1 MLTAG
6 IIGLPNV
13 GKSTLFN
20 ALVGAHRAAVESYPF
35 CTIEPNVG
43 VVTVPDPRVDQL
55 AQVVGVGRKVYGVIE
70 FVDIAGLIEGASKG
84 EGLGNRFLSHVR
96 EVDALVHVVRCFEDP
111 DVPHVPGAVDPVRDV
126 EIIQTELILADLES
140 VDRQLERARKE
151 ARRRTP
157 EALRTVELL
166 EQIRETLDQGRP
178 ASVLSWPEEDARR
191 VRSFFLLTNKPQIFV
206 ANVGESDLE
215 RTEELEVVRRLKAYA
230 EPLGIPVVVLS
241 AGLEE
246 QLVDLSPEEATEY
259 LSASGVKERGT
270 DDLIRATCTLLGQ
283 ITFFTFNEEE
293 VRAWLIRAGTHA
305 AEAAGKIHTD
315 MEKGFIRA
323 EVVPWDALVEAGSVS
338 AARAAG
344 HYRVE
349 GRDYIVQDGDV
360 ILIHFR
366 D

>member
-1 MLTAG
+1 
-6 IIGLPNV
+6 
-13 GKSTLFN
+13 
-20 ALVGAHRAAVESYPF
+20 
-35 CTIEPNVG
+35 
-43 VVTVPDPRVDQL
+43 
-55 AQVVGVGRKVYGVIE
+55 
-70 FVDIAGLIEGASKG
+70 
-84 EGLGNRFLSHVR
+84 
-96 EVDALVHVVRCFEDP
+96 
-111 DVPHVPGAVDPVRDV
+111 
-126 EIIQTELILADLES
+126 
-140 VDRQLERARKE
+140 
-151 ARRRTP
+151 
-157 EALRTVELL
+157 TVELL

-191 VRSFFLLTNKPQIFV
+191 VRSFFLLTSKPQIFV

-215 RTEELEVVRRLKAYA
+215 RAEELEAVRRLKAYA

-246 QLVDLSPEEATEY
+246 QLVDLSPEEAAEY